1 MTSVRG
7 HECPRRKRLSVTS
20 SVAISVVPP
29 DSFPPRKSAD
39 ELSDQLA
46 ELSGPKPPVANALA
60 ATSVLKYS
68 EDDLQRILK
77 AVLEARAPVPALA
90 LAPAYAPAPALAPI
104 VAKAPRE
111 KLKACSL
118 DVYRGKSHMD
128 YYNFW
133 QQYEDYFAT
142 TGITEPTR
150 ILFATSFLRDRI
162 SFRWQ

>member
-1 MTSVRG
+1 MMTSVRG
-7 HECPRRKRLSVTS
+7 RGRPRHERLSVTP
-20 SVAISVVPP
+20 SVAPSN
-29 DSFPPRKSAD
+29 SFPPSESGD
-39 ELSDQLA
+39 ELFDQLA
-46 ELSGPKPPVANALA
+46 RLSGLKTQLANALA
-60 ATSVLKYS
+60 TTIILKYS